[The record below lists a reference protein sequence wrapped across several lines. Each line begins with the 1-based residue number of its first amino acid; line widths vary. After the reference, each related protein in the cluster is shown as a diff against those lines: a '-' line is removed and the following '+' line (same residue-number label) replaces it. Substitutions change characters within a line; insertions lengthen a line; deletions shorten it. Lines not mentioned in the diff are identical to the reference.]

1 MQQPTSPGPVA
12 LGPFFER
19 NTLVFCFCL
28 PTPPSP
34 NAPPFLDPFSD
45 QIYLEASEQVSSD
58 VGCRGQSPRDGKVE
72 RWKRGSKDKQKI
84 WRAACQLDIVLRLQS
99 PLAALHGLQDLSAPA
114 GNWTHGLS
122 PNHWTTR
129 EFHSQFCSSEKQG
142 NHSIYFVVRMKLHY
156 SCVCVCVC
164 VCVCIHM
171 MNK

>member
-1 MQQPTSPGPVA
+1 MKAGRYLEMLESLRPCNSLPA
-12 LGPFFER
+12 LDLWPLDLSLREIHWCF
-19 NTLVFCFCL
+19 VFASH
-28 PTPPSP
+28 PPPSP

-114 GNWTHGLS
+114 GN
-122 PNHWTTR
+122 
-129 EFHSQFCSSEKQG
+129 
-142 NHSIYFVVRMKLHY
+142 
-156 SCVCVCVC
+156 
-164 VCVCIHM
+164 
-171 MNK
+171 